1 MIMSD
6 TLRVGVL
13 GLTHDHIWGEA
24 EAVANCE
31 ETQLVAAADPNGPLT
46 ARFKDQFDCPTYASA
61 EAMLENES
69 MEAVYVFGSNREGA
83 ELAIDALGRGL
94 HVVVEKPMAADLD
107 GANRMVAAA
116 KESGARLI
124 VNWPFSWWPQLQ
136 KALDLA
142 LSGELGDVI
151 GVNYRSAH
159 AGPAELGCS
168 EYFCDWLYDAQRNG
182 AGAMMDYCCYGSV
195 LAAALMGIPEYV
207 VGMTGGQVKGHLS
220 VEDSGIIS
228 MRYARGM
235 STATAS
241 WTQIGNLTSYYTAI
255 YGTKGTLWVEPY
267 GDGKLY
273 WATEDKPNGE
283 LVDVPE
289 APAWLANSATHLA
302 EVVKR
307 DREPWLLCRDGFSRE
322 AQEILEAGIRS
333 AKTGEQVALPL
344 K

>member
-24 EAVANCE
+24 EALAKCE
-31 ETQLVAAADPNGPLT
+31 ETNIVAAADPNTPLT
-46 ARFKDQFDCPTYASA
+46 TRFAEQFGCPTYASA
-61 EAMLENES
+61 DALLESES
-69 MEAVYVFGSNREGA
+69 LDAVYVFGSNREGA
-83 ELAIDALGRGL
+83 ELAVEALKRGL

-116 KESGARLI
+116 KESGAQLI

-142 LSGELGDVI
+142 LSGEIGEVI
-151 GVNYRSAH
+151 SVTYRSAH

-168 EYFCDWLYDAQRNG
+168 EYFCDWLYDAHRNG

-195 LAAALMGIPEYV
+195 LAAALMGVPESV
-207 VGMTGGQVKGHLS
+207 VGMRGGQVKTHLS
-220 VEDSGIIS
+220 VEDSGMIA
-228 MRYARGM
+228 MKYAKGM
-235 STATAS
+235 ATATAS
-241 WTQIGNLTSYYTAI
+241 WTQIGDMTSYYTGI

-273 WATEDKPNGE
+273 WATNDNKMGE
-283 LVDVPE
+283 VVEVPA
-289 APAWLANSATHLA
+289 APEWLTNSATHLA
-302 EVVKR
+302 EVAKR
-307 DREPWLLCRDGFSRE
+307 GREPWLLNQGGFSRD

-333 AKTGEQVALPL
+333 AKSGEQVALPL
-344 K
+344 R